1 MICSMSS
8 MLIFINIHLVFL
20 KMSVIGNI
28 VFTRFLMSELIIELS
43 RLRFNSNVRTETV
56 ADNILQEANHRFEK
70 VFQIILSDS
79 FSAEILQNSI
89 HSICMSGLLFINNG
103 IRRIKGLRSRS
114 QLILSGHSDSIMSYL
129 NMQRIA
135 GAALQRS
142 NSWITSYVLIKMN
155 RRHQHNVR

>member
-1 MICSMSS
+1 MNDLFHEQYADIHK
-8 MLIFINIHLVFL
+8 LIHLVFL

-79 FSAEILQNSI
+79 FSAEIL
-89 HSICMSGLLFINNG
+89 FINNG

-114 QLILSGHSDSIMSYL
+114 
-129 NMQRIA
+129 
-135 GAALQRS
+135 
-142 NSWITSYVLIKMN
+142 
-155 RRHQHNVR
+155 

>member
-1 MICSMSS
+1 LNDLFHEQYADIHK
-8 MLIFINIHLVFL
+8 LIHLVFL

-89 HSICMSGLLFINNG
+89 HSIRQAYCLSITASGEL
-103 IRRIKGLRSRS
+103 KDYEAD
-114 QLILSGHSDSIMSYL
+114 LS
-129 NMQRIA
+129 
-135 GAALQRS
+135 
-142 NSWITSYVLIKMN
+142 
-155 RRHQHNVR
+155 

>member
-43 RLRFNSNVRTETV
+43 RLWFNSNVRTETV

-89 HSICMSGLLFINNG
+89 HSIRQAYCLSITASGEL
-103 IRRIKGLRSRS
+103 KYYEAD
-114 QLILSGHSDSIMSYL
+114 LS
-129 NMQRIA
+129 
-135 GAALQRS
+135 
-142 NSWITSYVLIKMN
+142 
-155 RRHQHNVR
+155 